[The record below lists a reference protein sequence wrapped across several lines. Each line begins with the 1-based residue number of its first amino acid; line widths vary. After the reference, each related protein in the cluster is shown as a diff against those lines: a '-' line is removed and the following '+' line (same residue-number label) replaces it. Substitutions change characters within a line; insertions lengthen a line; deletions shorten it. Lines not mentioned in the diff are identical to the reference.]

1 LKFTCRLWFW
11 WLKLLYK
18 LNHFHQWRQAEFY
31 WENKRVLSHLSESDS
46 PKFLSDSR
54 IHEFNQR
61 SFIPLCVSTLRL
73 IFHSWKCD
81 VYQFPFHLPLCFH
94 FLVLN
99 NFSNFLL
106 DSIPT
111 IRDQSNESNPVDPHH
126 LLFHSLLSRFG
137 IGKEVY
143 YTKCLTEGHPCLVA
157 FDYGSENNVVSHR
170 LVEKLQLPSTFHL
183 DQTVHGNV
191 WKKYYVILLPW
202 TLVIF
207 FWDGHG
213 FVLKHSILMNVPFI
227 WGMRDIKWSIHLWHQ
242 DKSVRINVGWRRKL
256 KKKE

>member
-1 LKFTCRLWFW
+1 
-11 WLKLLYK
+11 
-18 LNHFHQWRQAEFY
+18 
-31 WENKRVLSHLSESDS
+31 
-46 PKFLSDSR
+46 LSDSR

-61 SFIPLCVSTLRL
+61 SFIPLCVSLLRL

-81 VYQFPFHLPLCFH
+81 IYQFPFHLLLCFD

-106 DSIPT
+106 VSIPT
-111 IRDQSNESNPVDPHH
+111 MIDQSNQSNPVDSHH
-126 LLFHSLLSRFG
+126 LLFRPWLSRFG

-143 YTKCLTEGHPCLVA
+143 YTKCLTEGHPCLLA
-157 FDYGSENNVVSHR
+157 FDYGRENNVVSER
-170 LVEKLQLPSTFHL
+170 LVEKLQLPT
-183 DQTVHGNV
+183 
-191 WKKYYVILLPW
+191 

-227 WGMRDIKWSIHLWHQ
+227 WGMRDIKRSRNLWHQ
-242 DKSVRINVGWRRKL
+242 DKAVRINVGWRRKQ
-256 KKKE
+256 KKKG